1 MSMDGIS
8 FRQPSNKYRR
18 MAVKC
23 RRMVMKKFRLTLAS
37 YVFKCLLLI
46 RIAARSGHGKAGWA
60 RNAPQRQQT
69 CLPADRP
76 TK

>member
-23 RRMVMKKFRLTLAS
+23 RRMVVKMFGLSLAS
-37 YVFKCLLLI
+37 YIFMCLLLI
-46 RIAARSGHGKAGWA
+46 RIAARSGLGKAGWA
-60 RNAPQRQQT
+60 QNAPQRQRT
-69 CLPADRP
+69 CLPADWPR
-76 TK
+76 K